1 MHLEDGDNFIPVT
14 IVDNHGNE
22 KKEKLKIRARFVR
35 TDTHDINIDNNITI
49 DNY

>member
-22 KKEKLKIRARFVR
+22 KKEKLKIRARLYEQI
-35 TDTHDINIDNNITI
+35 HTI
-49 DNY
+49 LT